1 MCPNRRWNFA
11 IAEMSAEPP
20 DDRAAPEGSGARRS
34 SSFPFR
40 KNPRSSARPSSGV
53 ARLACTPR
61 ARQMKLPE
69 LSDSVLF
76 RRQACA
82 HGTARIFGP
91 RANFAAGQ
99 LPTLLP
105 GTGGHDGSESLR
117 FDFCIQELNSRLPQR
132 LPNAPTRAVGMASTA
147 RHATRADG
155 ARPRYRR
162 GLARRSLCP
171 ARARSRA
178 AALPGTGVWAGAE
191 AEKSESGRPLAQIA
205 SDFPRVMCTRWGG
218 RLGARPDLI
227 LDLHTKLDT

>member
-1 MCPNRRWNFA
+1 
-11 IAEMSAEPP
+11 MSAEPP
-20 DDRAAPEGSGARRS
+20 DDRAAPEAAGARPS
-34 SSFPFR
+34 SSFPLR
-40 KNPRSSARPSSGV
+40 KTPRASARPSSGG
-53 ARLACTPR
+53 ARPACTPR
-61 ARQMKLPE
+61 ARQMKLSE

-105 GTGGHDGSESLR
+105 GPGGHDGSESTR
-117 FDFCIQELNSRLPQR
+117 FNFFILNSILGSLSGCQ
-132 LPNAPTRAVGMASTA
+132 NAPTRVVGMASTA

-155 ARPRYRR
+155 ARPRERP

-178 AALPGTGVWAGAE
+178 AALPGTGVWAGAV
-191 AEKSESGRPLAQIA
+191 AEKSETGGPLAQIA
-205 SDFPRVMCTRWGG
+205 SDFPRVMCTRWGD

>member
-1 MCPNRRWNFA
+1 
-11 IAEMSAEPP
+11 MSAEPP

-117 FDFCIQELNSRLPQR
+117 FDFCIKNSILGSLSGCQMRRPVLSAWLLLRGMRPVPTAHVRATDVASHAALCAPRELDLALPPFLGQAFGR
-132 LPNAPTRAVGMASTA
+132 VRRQKSPKAVAPW
-147 RHATRADG
+147 
-155 ARPRYRR
+155 
-162 GLARRSLCP
+162 L
-171 ARARSRA
+171 RSRRIF
-178 AALPGTGVWAGAE
+178 LV
-191 AEKSESGRPLAQIA
+191 
-205 SDFPRVMCTRWGG
+205 
-218 RLGARPDLI
+218 
-227 LDLHTKLDT
+227 

>member
-1 MCPNRRWNFA
+1 
-11 IAEMSAEPP
+11 MSAEPP

-34 SSFPFR
+34 SSLPFR
-40 KNPRSSARPSSGV
+40 KTPRASSRPSSGG

-61 ARQMKLPE
+61 ARQMKLSE
-69 LSDSVLF
+69 LSDSVLL

-105 GTGGHDGSESLR
+105 GPGGHDGSESAR
-117 FDFCIQELNSRLPQR
+117 FVFFYPELSSRLPQR

-155 ARPRYRR
+155 ARPRERR

-171 ARARSRA
+171 ARARARA
-178 AALPGTGVWAGAE
+178 AALPGTGVWAGAV
-191 AEKSESGRPLAQIA
+191 AEKSKTGRPLAQIA
-205 SDFPRVMCTRWGG
+205 SYFPRVMCTRWGD
-218 RLGARPDLI
+218 RLGVNPGLI
-227 LDLHTKLDT
+227 LDLHTKLYT